1 MDSLGRRIEPK
12 RRFAARSV
20 RSPRRSLLLGVALVV
35 ASTVTVLANANTP
48 PTITSASVTPSI
60 LGEGQTVTLNATFT
74 DPDATDAHTVEILW
88 KDGTK
93 NKLQLAAGQYSIQA
107 THTYVDNTSSPA
119 HIWLTVKD
127 RQSPVGSEQND
138 NAEGF
143 GIDTHAVPINVRN
156 VQPHFLRGIAAQKS
170 QKSPGSVMVT
180 GSFAD
185 PGVADTHEVRV
196 SWGVEANPLT
206 PIHLCA
212 LANKQFTCSYTYP
225 NSASGSYTIRLRV
238 KDDDGDVDNA
248 SLQIQLP

>member
-1 MDSLGRRIEPK
+1 MDSLIRRIGSV
-12 RRFAARSV
+12 RRLAATPA
-20 RSPRRSLLLGVALVV
+20 RSPRRSLVLGIILMTLSTITTL
-35 ASTVTVLANANTP
+35 ASTNTP

-93 NKLQLAAGQYSIQA
+93 DKLQLAAGQFGIQA

-127 RQSPVGSEQND
+127 RQSPAGSEQND

-143 GIDTHAVPINVRN
+143 GMDTQAVPINVRN
-156 VQPHFLRGIAAQKS
+156 VQPHFLRGIAVQKS
-170 QKSPGSVMVT
+170 QKSPGSVTVT

-225 NSASGSYTIRLRV
+225 NNASSSYTIRLRV

>member
-1 MDSLGRRIEPK
+1 MDGFDRRIGSA
-12 RRFAARSV
+12 RRLAATAV
-20 RSPRRSLLLGVALVV
+20 RSPRRSLLLGAALVV
-35 ASTVTVLANANTP
+35 ASTVTALATANTP
-48 PTITSASVTPSI
+48 PAITAASVTPSI
-60 LGEGQTVTLNATFT
+60 LGEGQSVTLNATFA

-93 NKLQLAAGQYSIQA
+93 DKLQLPAGQFAIQA
-107 THTYVDNTSSPA
+107 SHTYVDNTSSPA
-119 HIWLTVKD
+119 HILLTVKD
-127 RQSPVGSEQND
+127 RQSPVGAEPSD

-143 GIDTHAVPINVRN
+143 GIDNQGIPINVRN
-156 VQPHFLRGIAAQKS
+156 VQPTFLRGIAAQKS
-170 QKSPGSVMVT
+170 QKNPRFVTVT
-180 GSFAD
+180 GGFAD

-206 PIHLCA
+206 PIHLCG
-212 LANKQFTCSYTYP
+212 LANKQFTCTYTYP